1 MTDRDPFQ
9 TLWTNQKEEPFNMT
23 LADIQARATRF
34 RSTVRNRNIT
44 EYAAAALVIAIFGW
58 MAVLIPVLTVKAGAL
73 LIILG
78 ALYVCWKLH
87 TLAGV
92 SAKAE
97 RDAAVSVTDFHR
109 AELQRQRAALSTVWR
124 WYLAPF
130 VPGMLVF
137 VGGVTLASGT
147 GLPLAARLATFA
159 VSLGLMAAVF
169 VAIWWLNQRAVAAL
183 DEEIKALEAGRK

>member
-9 TLWTNQKEEPFNMT
+9 TLWTNQKEEPVTMT

-34 RSTVRNRNIT
+34 RATVRDRNIT
-44 EYAAAALVIAIFGW
+44 EYAAAALVIAVFGW

-87 TLAGV
+87 ALAGV

-97 RDAAVSVTDFHR
+97 RDAAVSVIDFHR

-137 VGGVTLASGT
+137 VGGVTLASST
-147 GLPLAARLATFA
+147 GLPLADRLATFA
-159 VSLGLMAAVF
+159 ASLGLMAAVF
-169 VAIWWLNQRAVAAL
+169 TAIWWLNQRAVRAL
-183 DEEIKALEAGRK
+183 DAEIKALEAGVK